1 MAATPRV
8 RDKELWPHI
17 VDRLA
22 KEQPE
27 ATYGLWPVTTDS
39 YDAGFRAITYG
50 QLANVVNGLAWW
62 IVNQLGRGNA
72 QEGDVLT
79 YIGLNDVRLT
89 GMILASVKAGYTLF
103 PTSPRNSPAAQKS
116 LFNTLKCKTLV
127 TTDPSLPPVQPILD
141 AVKPRCLTV
150 PSIQELLCDQPH
162 FPYDKTFEAG
172 RWDPL
177 VIWHSSGS
185 TGLPKP
191 LMFAQDAAVRHHAC
205 ASQDIPADQ
214 HVTSVEHLISGKR
227 IMVTVPSFHG
237 AGILMYMLWAIAAGC
252 IPIAPAAVGIVTAHG
267 LVEALTHTPADVAV
281 LVPSVVADLA
291 QNPEQLAICAKHL
304 SLILYI
310 GGDLPQAIGDI
321 VARKI
326 PLRCWWGASEVGI
339 PHQLIP
345 SGLGPADWRYVRFH
359 PSVGAVFDPAA
370 DGTYELVVRQDKS
383 LSATQSTFSIRGQE
397 NLQEYR
403 TKDLFQPHPN
413 IPNSWSWRSRADDI
427 IVFLNGEKTNPIGM
441 EQHVVA
447 QHSDLAGALVVGTQ
461 RFQAALLVEPAHLK
475 TPLRTSEQA
484 ALIERIWPTVQE
496 ANAVVPAHARVEK
509 ALILVVDRPMIR
521 SGKGTIQRA
530 ASVQQYSTA
539 IETLYLNA
547 DVTVDVEDGKDE
559 EESSAW
565 SWGST
570 DAAAVARLIRDSA
583 CAVVGKSI
591 PDDNSSFFDYG
602 MDSLMALQILR
613 RLRRGLHRPDLALS
627 TIYSNPSVNQLSRAI
642 TTQKEDGGGTDSDAL
657 LLKPIY
663 DTYRALVEQI
673 PKPPAALGGVDRDRD
688 RDTPVTAV
696 LTGSTGTVGTYL
708 LRMLLDHPGIKHV
721 FCLNR
726 SEDGGSATQRLRMT
740 ERGMDTS
747 DLDKRVT
754 FLQSDLS
761 RPRLGLDDK
770 TYEDLRARARAGLII
785 HNAWPVNFNLRLT
798 AFRPQLAGLVN
809 LFSLCTDVVKSAG
822 DAGGL
827 EAPHFVFVSS
837 VSAVGRLGTE
847 ETGGGE
853 NNHPRAAAAAAA
865 APERVLSMS
874 EAPQTNGYARSKF
887 LSEMLCDVA
896 ARELRVPVTVAR
908 VGQVAGA
915 AKQLSRGEWNRNE
928 WLPSLVLGSV
938 AMGCLPDDLG
948 AQFSE
953 VDWVPVDLL
962 ADVLVDLV
970 VSSSHQADPDYDDEG
985 GGGARVYNLRNPRTT
1000 TWTTLLPSV
1009 IDTVKARLGPESAP
1023 LEVVPPSVWLKRL
1036 EQAGS
1041 REEDG
1046 DDAAAN
1052 PAIKLVDFYRDYL
1065 WKSDG
1070 KEGVAAKTPPMDID
1084 KACAR
1089 SSALRAV
1096 EAISPQSVQKW
1107 VEEWLK

>member
-1 MAATPRV
+1 
-8 RDKELWPHI
+8 
-17 VDRLA
+17 
-22 KEQPE
+22 
-27 ATYGLWPVTTDS
+27 
-39 YDAGFRAITYG
+39 
-50 QLANVVNGLAWW
+50 
-62 IVNQLGRGNA
+62 
-72 QEGDVLT
+72 
-79 YIGLNDVRLT
+79 
-89 GMILASVKAGYTLF
+89 
-103 PTSPRNSPAAQKS
+103 
-116 LFNTLKCKTLV
+116 
-127 TTDPSLPPVQPILD
+127 
-141 AVKPRCLTV
+141 
-150 PSIQELLCDQPH
+150 
-162 FPYDKTFEAG
+162 
-172 RWDPL
+172 
-177 VIWHSSGS
+177 
-185 TGLPKP
+185 
-191 LMFAQDAAVRHHAC
+191 
-205 ASQDIPADQ
+205 
-214 HVTSVEHLISGKR
+214 
-227 IMVTVPSFHG
+227 
-237 AGILMYMLWAIAAGC
+237 MYMLWAIPAGC

-321 VARKI
+321 VARQI

-345 SGLGPADWRYVRFH
+345 SGLGPSDWRYVRFH
-359 PSVGAVFDPAA
+359 PSVGAIFDPAA
-370 DGTYELVVRQDKS
+370 DGTYELVMRQDKS

-403 TKDLFQPHPN
+403 TKDLFQPHPTV
-413 IPNSWSWRSRADDI
+413 PNLWSWRSRADDI

-447 QHSDLAGALVVGTQ
+447 QQSDLGGALVVGTQ
-461 RFQAALLVEPAHLK
+461 RFQAALLVEPADLK
-475 TPLRTSEQA
+475 VPFTTSEQA

-530 ASVQQYSTA
+530 ASVQQYSA
-539 IETLYLNA
+539 GIETLYLDA
-547 DVTVDVEDGKDE
+547 DVTADGEDGTGE
-559 EESSAW
+559 EGSS

-570 DAAAVARLIRDSA
+570 DAATVARLIRDSA

-591 PDDNSSFFDYG
+591 PDDDSSFFDYG

-613 RLRRGLHRPDLALS
+613 RLRRGLHRSDLALS
-627 TIYSNPSVNQLSRAI
+627 TIYSNPSVAQLSRAI
-642 TTQKEDGGGTDSDAL
+642 TTQRDDAGTDSDAL
-657 LLKPIY
+657 LMQPIY
-663 DTYRALVEQI
+663 DTYRAFVEQI
-673 PKPPAALGGVDRDRD
+673 PKPRGALGGVDSDRD
-688 RDTPVTAV
+688 APVTAV

-708 LRMLLDHPGIKHV
+708 LQVLLDHPGIDHV

-726 SEDGGSATQRLRMT
+726 SEDGGRATQRLRMT
-740 ERGMDTS
+740 ERGMDPS

-770 TYEDLRARARAGLII
+770 TYEDLRARAGLII

-809 LFSLCTDVVKSAG
+809 LFSLSADVKSAG
-822 DAGGL
+822 GAGGL
-827 EAPHFVFVSS
+827 AAPHVVFVSS
-837 VSAVGRLGTE
+837 VSAVGSTKV
-847 ETGGGE
+847 TGGE
-853 NNHPRAAAAAAA
+853 NDHHAAAAV
-865 APERVLSMS
+865 PERVLSMS

-915 AKQLSRGEWNRNE
+915 VKRLGGEWNRNE

-970 VSSSHQADPDYDDEG
+970 VSSPQAGPDHGEG
-985 GGGARVYNLRNPRTT
+985 GGGARVYNLRNPHTT
-1000 TWTTLLPSV
+1000 TWRQLLPSV
-1009 IDTVKARLGPESAP
+1009 IDTIKARLGSDSAP
-1023 LEVVPPSVWLKRL
+1023 PEVVPPSVWLKRL

-1041 REEDG
+1041 REDG
-1046 DDAAAN
+1046 DDAATN

-1070 KEGVAAKTPPMDID
+1070 KEGVAPKTPPMDIE

-1089 SSALRAV
+1089 SSALGGV